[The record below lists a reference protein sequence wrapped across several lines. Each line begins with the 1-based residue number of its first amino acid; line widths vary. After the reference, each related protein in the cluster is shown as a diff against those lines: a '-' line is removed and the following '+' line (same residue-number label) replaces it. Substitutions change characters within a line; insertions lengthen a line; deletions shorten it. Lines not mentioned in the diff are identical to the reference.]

1 MGRIKNS
8 LIKRTARAML
18 KEENR
23 FTEKFDNNKLLLGNT
38 MPGKRL
44 RNGIAGY
51 ITRLKVNERK
61 KAEMLK
67 NQQ

>member
-1 MGRIKNS
+1 
-8 LIKRTARAML
+8 ML
-18 KEENR
+18 KEENK
-23 FTEKFDNNKLLLGNT
+23 FTEKFDNNKLILGNT

-51 ITRLKVNERK
+51 ITRLKINERK